1 MQFMRR
7 PIINGTGR
15 SYVEARTRDMKRTDI
30 IVDYGGEQFV
40 IELKIWRGPKYHAAG
55 EAQIAEYLDYYEL
68 NTGYMLTFNFSQK
81 KEIGVKRIRYGDRV
95 LVEAVV

>member
-1 MQFMRR
+1 
-7 PIINGTGR
+7 
-15 SYVEARTRDMKRTDI
+15 MKRTDI

-68 NTGYMLTFNFSQK
+68 NTGSFGIQREVLALIMP
-81 KEIGVKRIRYGDRV
+81 EILHEGKPHHGRCENCGG
-95 LVEAVV
+95 EQ

>member
-1 MQFMRR
+1 MQFMQR

-55 EAQIAEYLDYYEL
+55 EAQIAEYIDY
-68 NTGYMLTFNFSQK
+68 
-81 KEIGVKRIRYGDRV
+81 
-95 LVEAVV
+95 